1 MHIEAGNRLS
11 EVPHHT
17 GAHVP
22 SQKSTYGTK
31 ESLKGQSSTQQ
42 DKNALAGK
50 LAIHSV
56 PICTILCML
65 IYRYYQGVSQGSK
78 FNTAR

>member
-11 EVPHHT
+11 EVPHHS

-22 SQKSTYGTK
+22 SETSTCHGTK
-31 ESLKGQSSTQQ
+31 ESLKAQSSTQQ

-50 LAIHSV
+50 LAMHSV
-56 PICTILCML
+56 PICTTLCML
-65 IYRYYQGVSQGSK
+65 IYRYYHASNCS
-78 FNTAR
+78 